1 LGKHLAEDD
10 DRNREDQLSQK
21 GVYSSI
27 PRHDFHCVKVAPG
40 IAGGIQAL
48 MRFAP
53 A

>member
-1 LGKHLAEDD
+1 MTTAFVRTK
-10 DRNREDQLSQK
+10 LSQK

-27 PRHDFHCVKVAPG
+27 LCHDFHCVKVAPG
-40 IAGGIQAL
+40 TAGGIQAL